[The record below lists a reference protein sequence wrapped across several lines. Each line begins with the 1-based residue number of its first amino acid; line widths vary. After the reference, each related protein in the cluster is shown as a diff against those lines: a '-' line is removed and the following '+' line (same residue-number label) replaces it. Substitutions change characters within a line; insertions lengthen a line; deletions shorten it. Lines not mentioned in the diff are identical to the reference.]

1 MSKKLDIITLM
12 TVLSVTVLFWVQS
25 CDDSDVKTSVPKN
38 ELPAKKAV
46 DEILASRKSE
56 TFDMVRDY
64 MLNINGYHS
73 YVAQLDSLRP
83 ISQDVADINDIK
95 SQYTLGGTVT
105 RRVTTDGVKILDKL
119 YSEID
124 TLLARYNI
132 SLADR
137 VISYDHEFAI
147 LVNQD
152 ASDADVIYIDKE
164 KMAFVGAGRDLYSDC
179 GSDFWVFRDTEGAFN
194 TLLSAIYSVVDD
206 AQLDMNTNRAIKSEA
221 KKKVLQTKHNLET
234 NRHAIEHEYRDYYM
248 LDEYGKKT
256 LGVGAKDFGYEF
268 LDDESMNGKYAVTYR
283 YTSLYNPNLNPEF
296 FADTSATYKLT
307 KAGSRDWRVEK
318 HFADGKIEKTPA
330 FSGKAT
336 VSKQTSVV
344 PNIDARD
351 NTNFEFEQD
360 TVSGGRVFF
369 DEIVK
374 IQPRKKDWKA
384 QIPPRAQNTIDS
396 LNQEITHK
404 EELRNLA
411 ARKKIEADSIANN
424 VIIKRFAENQR

>member
-12 TVLSVTVLFWVQS
+12 TILSVTVLFWVQS

-132 SLADR
+132 SLVDR
-137 VISYDHEFAI
+137 VISYGPEFTI

-152 ASDADVIYIDKE
+152 ASDADVIFIDKE
-164 KMAFVGAGRDLYSDC
+164 KMAFVGAGRDLYSDL
-179 GSDFWVFRDTEGAFN
+179 GADFWVFRDTDGAFN
-194 TLLSAIYSVVDD
+194 TLLSAVYDVIDD
-206 AQLDMNTNRAIKSEA
+206 AQLDMDAKRNVKSEA
-221 KKKVLQTKHNLET
+221 KKKVAKTKHDLEI
-234 NRHAIEHEYRDYYM
+234 NRHKIEHEYRDYYM
-248 LDEYGKKT
+248 LDEYGHKAM
-256 LGVGAKDFGYEF
+256 GVGTKTFGYEY
-268 LDDESMNGKYAVTYR
+268 LDDETINGKYAITRR
-283 YTSLYNPNLNPEF
+283 YTGLYNPKINPEF
-296 FADTSATYKLT
+296 FADTNAAYKLV
-307 KAGSRDWRVEK
+307 KIGPRNWRVEK
-318 HFADGKIEKTPA
+318 RASDGRIESTPA
-330 FSGKAT
+330 FSANAT
-336 VSKQTSVV
+336 ISKHTGVAQSVE
-344 PNIDARD
+344 NY
-351 NTNFEFEQD
+351 NYTNFEFERD
-360 TVSGGRVFF
+360 SVSGGRIYFE
-369 DEIVK
+369 EIVK
-374 IQPRKKDWKA
+374 SQTRKKDWA
-384 QIPPRAQNTIDS
+384 IQIPKTAQHTIDS
-396 LNQEITHK
+396 LTQEIAHK
-404 EELRNLA
+404 KELSNLA
-411 ARKKIEADSIANN
+411 ARKMTEADSVANY
-424 VIIKRFAENQR
+424 VIVEHFTENQR